1 MGVKNQAAG
10 GFTLIEL
17 LITLAILTILMTVAA
32 PNFGDYVQTGR
43 MDTVQN
49 RLVASFSQARSE
61 AIRRGEDVTVSFDSN
76 GWKVVEGSETL
87 REESVPASGM
97 ALNVYE
103 QSSKTSVSQFQ
114 FTQDGELSPS
124 TPLCFAADDGDSATE
139 MRYVHLNAIGRV
151 RAWDKDKNDEKV
163 CNRGS

>member
-61 AIRRGEDVTVSFDSN
+61 AIRRGENVTVSFQSSGGSLT
-76 GWKVVEGSETL
+76 GWQIKAESETTNI
-87 REESVPASGM
+87 REEDLPDQSMSLTAGASSI
-97 ALNVYE
+97 V
-103 QSSKTSVSQFQ
+103 
-114 FTQDGELSPS
+114 FTRDGELSS
-124 TPLCFAADDGDSATE
+124 ATSLCFVADDGDSATDV
-139 MRYVHLNAIGRV
+139 RYVHLNAIGRV
-151 RAWDKDKNDEKV
+151 RAWDGGKTDAV
-163 CNRGS
+163 CGSGS